1 MNQTRDIVIMKMGMF
16 AAETLGVPSNATQ
29 IIAPLGEQTFCIP
42 IVLPMQFM
50 DESEAPGMMGWEDES
65 IALHPYA
72 CVLGGKSYCISAGY
86 GHRANAFVWR
96 LEEEE

>member
-1 MNQTRDIVIMKMGMF
+1 MNQACDIVIMKMGMF

-42 IVLPMQFM
+42 IVLPMRFM
-50 DESEAPGMMGWEDES
+50 DESEAPGMTGWEDES
-65 IALHPYA
+65 IALQSYA
-72 CVLGGKSYCISAGY
+72 CMLGGKSYRISAGY
-86 GHRANAFVWR
+86 GRRANAFVWR